1 MSDRA
6 AKRIQKELAAMLDDP
21 PPGCSIVQM
30 GDDLFR
36 WQVEVQGPPDSP
48 YEGATFT
55 LLVTFPTTYPF
66 KPPKV
71 QFETR
76 IYHPNINQRGDIC
89 LDTLSTKW
97 VPSIS
102 MAQVML
108 SITLLLSDPNPSDP
122 INMQAARVLRNNPEE
137 YNRMVRTMVG
147 RQSRGGQRQARN
159 EEGVAGPDI
168 GDEDAREGA
177 EQEEE
182 VLNEV
187 EAGAAGRGEADAEV
201 NAVDEEE
208 VVADPADA
216 EADHD
221 GELDNE
227 EEAAA
232 VEVAGGV
239 DPAADKENAEE
250 DA

>member
-1 MSDRA
+1 M
-6 AKRIQKELAAMLDDP
+6 K
-21 PPGCSIVQM
+21 
-30 GDDLFR
+30 
-36 WQVEVQGPPDSP
+36 
-48 YEGATFT
+48 T
-55 LLVTFPTTYPF
+55 VT
-66 KPPKV
+66 
-71 QFETR
+71 
-76 IYHPNINQRGDIC
+76 IC
-89 LDTLSTKW
+89 VK
-97 VPSIS
+97 
-102 MAQVML
+102 VML

-147 RQSRGGQRQARN
+147 RQSHGGRRQTRN

-239 DPAADKENAEE
+239 DPAADEENAEE

>member
-1 MSDRA
+1 M
-6 AKRIQKELAAMLDDP
+6 K
-21 PPGCSIVQM
+21 
-30 GDDLFR
+30 
-36 WQVEVQGPPDSP
+36 
-48 YEGATFT
+48 T
-55 LLVTFPTTYPF
+55 VT
-66 KPPKV
+66 
-71 QFETR
+71 
-76 IYHPNINQRGDIC
+76 IC
-89 LDTLSTKW
+89 VK
-97 VPSIS
+97 
-102 MAQVML
+102 VML

-168 GDEDAREGA
+168 GEEDAREGA
-177 EQEEE
+177 EQEE
-182 VLNEV
+182 VDLDEV
-187 EAGAAGRGEADAEV
+187 EEGAAGRREADAEV
-201 NAVDEEE
+201 EE
-208 VVADPADA
+208 VVADPGDA

-232 VEVAGGV
+232 VEGVVAGGV
-239 DPAADKENAEE
+239 DPAAEEENAEE